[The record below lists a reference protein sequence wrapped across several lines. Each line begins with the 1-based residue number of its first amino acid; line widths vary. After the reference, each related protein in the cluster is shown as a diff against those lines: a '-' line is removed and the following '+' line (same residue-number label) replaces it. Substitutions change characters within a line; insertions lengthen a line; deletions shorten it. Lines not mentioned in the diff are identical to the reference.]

1 MLKMDEYKYLD
12 KYERKI
18 IAFLDSRRTEIST
31 REIANSLGIHWTTAK
46 KSLESLEKKE
56 VIKRIVMGN
65 KILWKMYPIRI

>member
-1 MLKMDEYKYLD
+1 MSQEYKYLN

-18 IAFLDSRRTEIST
+18 IVLLYSLGNEIST
-31 REIANSLGIHWTTAK
+31 RTIAKMLEIHWTTAK

-65 KILWKMYPIRI
+65 KILWKMNPIRI